1 MTKYLKELYNFTI
14 EASIRSDMAKRIMYS
29 TLSSVVSP
37 GQIAGTN
44 NVIDFK
50 ALDAACEGADDIL
63 KYGIL
68 ACLAECFY
76 YDQAG
81 YLFLGEYELEKM
93 SPGEVISDNS
103 YSEILKECNHLFNDK
118 DNWGEGFG
126 GYAWLKIS
134 ESLTRINL
142 LNENLKQQRSLKSKD
157 LDKVV
162 NIQKQLVMELNI
174 FDGLSHNNGSVMK
187 NIIRIE
193 SNEKNRKT
201 LDEEEKVTR
210 LMDAK
215 ELNDPKQV
223 FKEIKDTLKGSGDYH
238 RFDDYNYKFNTAIDD
253 SEYDKRLDQL
263 NVIRFRKA
271 INVSADILNRD
282 KDKLTND
289 LKQIDKSYNYI
300 AQDNYKQKAEY
311 LFLNVKN
318 SYMKLSEMAVQLV
331 TIKQYQEVFPD
342 TKNSSISNIKT
353 LASKIL
359 RKLNDIKDNAY
370 ESLKPFSYDT
380 DFNHVNKKDA
390 DVLIIFYPLLK
401 EEVEK
406 FLKELNMFIFV
417 LKDF

>member
-14 EASIRSDMAKRIMYS
+14 KASVRSDMAKRIMYS
-29 TLSSVVSP
+29 TLSSVVTP

-63 KYGIL
+63 KYGIQ
-68 ACLAECFY
+68 ACLAECYY
-76 YDQAG
+76 YDQNG
-81 YLFLGEYELEKM
+81 YLFLGEYETDKINPKEIIN
-93 SPGEVISDNS
+93 ENS

-118 DNWGEGFG
+118 SNWAEGFG

-142 LNENLKQQRSLKSKD
+142 LNENLKQQKSLKSKD
-157 LDKVV
+157 LDKIV

-193 SNEKNRKT
+193 SSEKNRKD
-201 LDEEEKVTR
+201 LSEEEKVTR

-223 FKEIKDTLKGSGDYH
+223 FDEIKNTLKESGDYH
-238 RFDDYNYKFNTAIDD
+238 RFNDYNYKFNKQIDD

-271 INVSADILNRD
+271 INSNAGYLIRDRD
-282 KDKLTND
+282 KLIND

-300 AQDNYKQKAEY
+300 ANDNYKRKAEY

-318 SYMKLSEMAVQLV
+318 SYMRLSEIAVQLSM
-331 TIKQYQEVFPD
+331 IKQYQEMFSGAANTSIVNI
-342 TKNSSISNIKT
+342 NSLAGKMLSKLNNIK
-353 LASKIL
+353 
-359 RKLNDIKDNAY
+359 NNAY

-380 DFNHVNKKDA
+380 DFNHIDKKDA

-401 EEVEK
+401 EEIEE

-417 LKDF
+417 LQDF